1 MVGLNAHEAAQLRA
15 LLKIRRLISFRRF
28 KGRPQ
33 ELIFTIVFLV
43 FALPIPIMLA
53 TFSNVAYR
61 KLPAPWNIEILDGV
75 LVMLWVLWLL
85 APILGAQLNEAPD
98 MSRFLTLPIRRRVMI
113 IATFAGS
120 VFDYSTYFTLPFLL
134 AILLGGWGSAA
145 TIVALFAVL
154 VAALHFIAAG
164 QLVTTVTSGLI
175 RSRRYQD
182 FAAVVGSLTMLVY
195 WWWHM
200 RTMQTSH
207 DEPPFADFFK
217 RLAANDVHPMNIL
230 QWTPTGACARAIE
243 RASSGHVGEA
253 LVWLSASACALAGI
267 SAVWWWA
274 QERIATQGE
283 FIFGA
288 PARRAHREARKTR
301 REERGKIP
309 FLRPGVIA
317 IAALD
322 LRQMWRNPRRRMQ
335 TIQGLIMPIVLSV
348 LWFGRERLGGSIL
361 ALTPA
366 IFVTFVSLFTFQNV
380 LATDGL
386 AVATVFM
393 SPLDRRDIFRGKV
406 VAFAAIVVGP
416 LLLLSVLA
424 ALRTSVAL
432 GLAAILLA
440 SGTFLIVA
448 AISSGISA
456 RFAIPVPEDRRT
468 GPIRT
473 ASAAGWAISLLQP
486 TLIAFLL
493 APFWIP
499 AAIGIVK
506 DRPVLALAASAAG
519 VVYAATVFHFGIKN
533 AGATLLAR
541 EPEIFKMLDPKA
553 A

>member
-1 MVGLNAHEAAQLRA
+1 MVGLNAHETAQLRA

-61 KLPAPWNIEILDGV
+61 KLSPPWNIEILDGV
-75 LVMLWVLWLL
+75 LVLLWVAWFL

-98 MSRFLTLPIRRRVMI
+98 MSRLLALPIRRRVMI
-113 IATFAGS
+113 LATFAGS

-134 AILLGGWGSAA
+134 AILFGGWGVAA
-145 TIVALFAVL
+145 TLVAVFAVI

-164 QLVTTVTSGLI
+164 QLVTTVTSGLV
-175 RSRRYQD
+175 RSRRFRD
-182 FAAVVGSLTMLVY
+182 AATVIGSLMALAY
-195 WWWHM
+195 WWGRM
-200 RTMQTSH
+200 RTIESTPH
-207 DEPPFADFFK
+207 AGDYFK
-217 RLAANDVHPMNIL
+217 RMAENDVHPMSVL

-243 RASSGHVGEA
+243 RASSGHMGES
-253 LVWLSASACALAGI
+253 LVWLAASACVLAAI
-267 SAVWWWA
+267 SALWWWA
-274 QERIATQGE
+274 QERVATQGE

-288 PARRAHREARKTR
+288 PARRARKEARKATR
-301 REERGKIP
+301 GGRIP
-309 FLRPGVIA
+309 FLRPTVVA
-317 IAALD
+317 IAVLD

-335 TIQGLIMPIVLSV
+335 TVQGLLMPIIFSV
-348 LWFGRERLGGSIL
+348 LWFGREHLGGSIL

-386 AVATVFM
+386 AVGTVFL
-393 SPLDRRDIFRGKV
+393 SPLDRRDVFRGKV
-406 VAFAAIVVGP
+406 VAFAAIAGAPVV
-416 LLLLSVLA
+416 LLTVLA
-424 ALRTSVAL
+424 AVRVSPLL

-440 SGTFLIVA
+440 ASTFLIVA
-448 AISSGISA
+448 AISSAISA
-456 RFAIPVPEDRRT
+456 RFAIPVQEDRRT

-473 ASAAGWAISLLQP
+473 ASAAGWAITLVQP
-486 TLIAFLL
+486 TIIAFLL
-493 APFWIP
+493 SPFWIP

-506 DRPVLALAASAAG
+506 NRPALALAASAAG
-519 VVYAATVFHFGIKN
+519 LIYAAVLFHFGIKN
-533 AGATLLAR
+533 AGAALLAR

>member
-1 MVGLNAHEAAQLRA
+1 MAGLTAHETSQLRA
-15 LLKIRRLISFRRF
+15 LLRIRRLISFRRF
-28 KGRPQ
+28 KGRRQ
-33 ELIFTIVFLV
+33 ELILTIVFLV
-43 FALPIPIMLA
+43 FALPMPVMFA

-61 KLPAPWNIEILDGV
+61 KIAAPWNFEILDGV
-75 LVMLWVLWLL
+75 LVILWAVWML
-85 APILGAQLNEAPD
+85 APIAGAQLNESPD
-98 MSRFLTLPIRRRVMI
+98 MTRFLPLPIRRRVMI

-120 VFDYSTYFTLPFLL
+120 VFDYSTWFTLPFLI
-134 AILLGGWGSAA
+134 AIVLGGWGGAG
-145 TIVALFAVL
+145 TVVALFAVL
-154 VAALHFIAAG
+154 IAALHFIAIG
-164 QLVTTVTSGLI
+164 QLVTTVTSGI
-175 RSRRYQD
+175 VRSRRFRD
-182 FAAVVGSLTMLVY
+182 AATVIGSLLVLVY
-195 WWWHM
+195 WWARM
-200 RTMQTSH
+200 RSLEESPH
-207 DEPPFADFFK
+207 ASDYFK
-217 RLAANDVHPMNIL
+217 RMAANDVRPMNIL

-253 LVWLSASACALAGI
+253 LVWLSASACVLAAV

-288 PARRAHREARKTR
+288 PARRTRKQARKTR
-301 REERGKIP
+301 REERGKMP
-309 FLRPGVIA
+309 FLHPGVIA

-335 TIQGLIMPIVLSV
+335 TIQGLVMPIVLSV

-386 AVATVFM
+386 AVATVFL

-406 VAFAAIVVGP
+406 IAFAAIVVGP
-416 LLLLSVLA
+416 LLLLSVLVA
-424 ALRTSVAL
+424 SRTSPLL

-440 SGTFLIVA
+440 AATFLIVA

-486 TLIAFLL
+486 TIIAFLL

-506 DRPVLALAASAAG
+506 DRPVLALAASLAG
-519 VVYAATVFHFGIKN
+519 MVYAATVFHFGIKN

>member
-1 MVGLNAHEAAQLRA
+1 MVGLTAHETAQLRA

-61 KLPAPWNIEILDGV
+61 KLSPPWNIEILDGV
-75 LVMLWVLWLL
+75 LVLLWVAWLL

-98 MSRFLTLPIRRRVMI
+98 MSRFLALPIRRRVMI

-120 VFDYSTYFTLPFLL
+120 VFDYSTYFTLPFLI
-134 AILLGGWGSAA
+134 AILLGGWGLGA
-145 TIVALFAVL
+145 TIVAVFAVL
-154 VAALHFIAAG
+154 IAVAHFVAIG
-164 QLVTTVTSGLI
+164 QLMTTVTSGI
-175 RSRRYQD
+175 VRSRRFRD
-182 FAAVVGSLTMLVY
+182 AATVIGSLMALVY
-195 WWWHM
+195 WWGRM
-200 RTMQTSH
+200 RTIESSPH
-207 DEPPFADFFK
+207 AGDYFK
-217 RLAANDVHPMNIL
+217 RMAENDIHPMSIL

-243 RASSGHVGEA
+243 RASNGHMGES
-253 LVWLSASACALAGI
+253 LVWLAASACVLAAI

-274 QERIATQGE
+274 QERVATQGE

-288 PARRAHREARKTR
+288 PARRARKEARTATR
-301 REERGKIP
+301 GGRGRIP
-309 FLRPGVIA
+309 FLRPGVVA
-317 IAALD
+317 MAALD

-335 TIQGLIMPIVLSV
+335 TVQGLLMPIILSV
-348 LWFGRERLGGSIL
+348 LWFGRERLGGSVL

-366 IFVTFVSLFTFQNV
+366 IFVTFVSLLTFQNV

-386 AVATVFM
+386 AVGTVFL
-393 SPLDRRDIFRGKV
+393 SPLDRCDVFRGKV
-406 VAFAAIVVGP
+406 LAFAVVAGAP
-416 LLLLSVLA
+416 VLLLTVLA
-424 ALRTSVAL
+424 AVRVSPFL

-440 SGTFLIVA
+440 ASTFLIVA
-448 AISSGISA
+448 AISSAISA

-486 TLIAFLL
+486 TINAFLL

-506 DRPVLALAASAAG
+506 GRPVLALAASTAG
-519 VVYAATVFHFGIKN
+519 LIYAAVVFHFGIKN
-533 AGATLLAR
+533 AGAALIQR

-553 A
+553 T

>member
-1 MVGLNAHEAAQLRA
+1 MVGLNAHETAQLRA
-15 LLKIRRLISFRRF
+15 LLRVRRLISFRRF
-28 KGRPQ
+28 KGRRQ
-33 ELIFTIVFLV
+33 ELILTIVFLV
-43 FALPIPIMLA
+43 FALPMPIMFA

-61 KLPAPWNIEILDGV
+61 KIPAPWNIEILDGV
-75 LVMLWVLWLL
+75 LVILWVVWML
-85 APILGAQLNEAPD
+85 APIVGAQLNEAPD
-98 MSRFLTLPIRRRVMI
+98 MTRFLPLPIRRRVMI

-120 VFDYSTYFTLPFLL
+120 VFDYSTWFTLPFLI
-134 AILLGGWGSAA
+134 AILLGGWGGAG
-145 TIVALFAVL
+145 TMVALFAV
-154 VAALHFIAAG
+154 VIAALHFIAIG
-164 QLVTTVTSGLI
+164 QLVTTVTSGI
-175 RSRRYQD
+175 VRSRRFRD
-182 FAAVVGSLTMLVY
+182 AATVIGSLLVLVY
-195 WWWHM
+195 WWVRM
-200 RTMQTSH
+200 RSLEESPH
-207 DEPPFADFFK
+207 AADYFK
-217 RLAANDVHPMNIL
+217 RMAANDVHPMNIL

-243 RASSGHVGEA
+243 RAASGHVGEA
-253 LVWLSASACALAGI
+253 LVWLSASACVLAAI

-288 PARRAHREARKTR
+288 PARRAHKEARKTR

-309 FLRPGVIA
+309 FLHPGVIA

-440 SGTFLIVA
+440 SATFLIVA

-506 DRPVLALAASAAG
+506 DRPVLALAASLAG

>member
-1 MVGLNAHEAAQLRA
+1 MAGLTAHETAQLRA

-33 ELIFTIVFLV
+33 ELVLTGVFLV
-43 FALPIPIMLA
+43 FALPAPIMLA

-75 LVMLWVLWLL
+75 LVVLWGMWLI
-85 APILGAQLNEAPD
+85 APIIGAQLSESPD
-98 MSRFLTLPIRRRVMI
+98 MSRFLPLPIRRRVMI
-113 IATFAGS
+113 IAVFAGS
-120 VFDYSTYFTLPFLL
+120 VFDYSTWFTIPFLL
-134 AILLGGWGSAA
+134 AIVLGGWGGAA
-145 TIVALFAVL
+145 TVVAFLAAL
-154 VAALHFIAAG
+154 IAALHFIAIG
-164 QLVTTVTSGLI
+164 QLVTSVTSGI
-175 RSRRYQD
+175 VRSRRFRD
-182 FAAVVGSLTMLVY
+182 AATVIGSLLALAY
-195 WWWHM
+195 WWTRM
-200 RTMQTSH
+200 KTMG
-207 DEPPFADFFK
+207 DEARAADFFK
-217 RLAANDVHPMNIL
+217 RMAANDVHPMRIL

-243 RASSGHVGEA
+243 RASSGHLGEA
-253 LVWLSASACALAGI
+253 AVWLFASSCVLAGI

-274 QERIATQGE
+274 QERTATQGE

-288 PARRAHREARKTR
+288 PARRARKDARKAKR
-301 REERGKIP
+301 QGRGKIP
-309 FLRPGVIA
+309 FLRPSVVA
-317 IAALD
+317 IAGLD

-335 TIQGLIMPIVLSV
+335 TMQGMIMPVV
-348 LWFGRERLGGSIL
+348 FAGLWIGRERLGGSVL

-386 AVATVFM
+386 AVGTVFL

-406 VAFAAIVVGP
+406 VAFAAIVVAP
-416 LLLLSVLA
+416 LLVLSVLA

-432 GLAAILLA
+432 GLAAIFLA
-440 SGTFLIVA
+440 VATFLIVA
-448 AISSGISA
+448 TISSGISA
-456 RFAIPVPEDRRT
+456 RFALPVPEDRRT

-473 ASAAGWAISLLQP
+473 ASAAGWAITLLQP
-486 TLIAFLL
+486 TIIAFML

-506 DRPVLALAASAAG
+506 DQPVLALASSLAG
-519 VVYAATVFHFGIKN
+519 VIYAVTVFHFGIKN

>member
-1 MVGLNAHEAAQLRA
+1 M
-15 LLKIRRLISFRRF
+15 
-28 KGRPQ
+28 
-33 ELIFTIVFLV
+33 
-43 FALPIPIMLA
+43 
-53 TFSNVAYR
+53 
-61 KLPAPWNIEILDGV
+61 
-75 LVMLWVLWLL
+75 
-85 APILGAQLNEAPD
+85 
-98 MSRFLTLPIRRRVMI
+98 
-113 IATFAGS
+113 
-120 VFDYSTYFTLPFLL
+120 
-134 AILLGGWGSAA
+134 
-145 TIVALFAVL
+145 
-154 VAALHFIAAG
+154 
-164 QLVTTVTSGLI
+164 
-175 RSRRYQD
+175 
-182 FAAVVGSLTMLVY
+182 
-195 WWWHM
+195 
-200 RTMQTSH
+200 
-207 DEPPFADFFK
+207 
-217 RLAANDVHPMNIL
+217 
-230 QWTPTGACARAIE
+230 
-243 RASSGHVGEA
+243 
-253 LVWLSASACALAGI
+253 
-267 SAVWWWA
+267 
-274 QERIATQGE
+274 
-283 FIFGA
+283 
-288 PARRAHREARKTR
+288 
-301 REERGKIP
+301 
-309 FLRPGVIA
+309 
-317 IAALD
+317 
-322 LRQMWRNPRRRMQ
+322 
-335 TIQGLIMPIVLSV
+335 
-348 LWFGRERLGGSIL
+348 GGSIL

-440 SGTFLIVA
+440 SATFLIVA

>member
-1 MVGLNAHEAAQLRA
+1 MVGLNAHETAQLRA

-61 KLPAPWNIEILDGV
+61 KLPPPWNIEILDGV
-75 LVMLWVLWLL
+75 LGLLWLAWLL
-85 APILGAQLNEAPD
+85 APVAGAQLNEAPD
-98 MSRFLTLPIRRRVMI
+98 MSRFLALPIRRRVMI

-134 AILLGGWGSAA
+134 AILFGGWGSAA
-145 TIVALFAVL
+145 TIIAVFAVL

-164 QLVTTVTSGLI
+164 QLVTTVTSGLL

-182 FAAVVGSLTMLVY
+182 FAAVVGSLMMLVY

-200 RTMQTSH
+200 RNMRTEH
-207 DEPPFADFFK
+207 NEPPLADLFK
-217 RLAANDVHPMNIL
+217 RMAENDIHPMSIL
-230 QWTPTGACARAIE
+230 QWTPPGACARAIE
-243 RASSGHVGEA
+243 RAWSGHMGQS
-253 LVWLSASACALAGI
+253 LVWLGASALTLVGI
-267 SAVWWWA
+267 AAVWWWA

-288 PARRAHREARKTR
+288 PARRAHKESRVAGRD
-301 REERGKIP
+301 ERGHIP
-309 FLRPGVIA
+309 FLRPAVVA

-322 LRQMWRNPRRRMQ
+322 LRQMWRNPARRMQ
-335 TIQGLIMPIVLSV
+335 TIQGLIMPVILSV
-348 LWFGRERLGGSIL
+348 VWFGREHLGGSIL
-361 ALTPA
+361 ALAPA

-380 LATDGL
+380 LGTDGL

-393 SPLDRRDIFRGKV
+393 SPLDRRDVFRGKV
-406 VAFAAIVVGP
+406 LAFATIAAGP
-416 LLLLSVLA
+416 VLLLC
-424 ALRTSVAL
+424 
-432 GLAAILLA
+432 LLA
-440 SGTFLIVA
+440 MVRASVPLGIAAAFLSAATFLVIA
-448 AISSGISA
+448 AISSAISA
-456 RFAIPVPEDRRT
+456 RFAIAVPADRRT

-486 TLIAFLL
+486 TINAFLL
-493 APFWIP
+493 SPFWIP

-506 DRPVLALAASAAG
+506 GRPVLALAASFG
-519 VVYAATVFHFGIKN
+519 GLIYAAVVFHFGIKN

-553 A
+553 T